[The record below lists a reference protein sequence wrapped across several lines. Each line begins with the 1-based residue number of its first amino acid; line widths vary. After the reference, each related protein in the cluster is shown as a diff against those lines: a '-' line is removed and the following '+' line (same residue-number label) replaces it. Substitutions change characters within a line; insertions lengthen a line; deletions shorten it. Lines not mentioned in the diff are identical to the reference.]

1 MQWRFVV
8 HPLNP
13 RTLQYHRTLRAM
25 MSHPCMLTIARQ
37 ILTKR
42 RDSLSVLA
50 ARYGRHLDIALSRAP
65 EQLTMDRPG
74 GIHNR
79 GPNRVQNVE
88 EVPLNPPALVMS
100 EVLKKDYV
108 DFVELHVKDSP
119 SYEERIAARIAEVSP
134 MKLEAARPDLSMSGR
149 ATLSDAR
156 ALLTRE
162 IQKIQQIRQSPC
174 DAVVDTSID
183 EDGLY
188 ESSIARMSISLSRRV
203 DFGELDLPAHLSL
216 LECRAFGLRQV
227 CFSIVL
233 SWLILAL
240 LHRFLLFVCAPESNF
255 YLWMVNVIL
264 GCRRWVAEIYCRSTI
279 PRLRSTRSL
288 EGSMDSS

>member
-1 MQWRFVV
+1 MASLCKLFSSNFGIGDRW
-8 HPLNP
+8 
-13 RTLQYHRTLRAM
+13 LR
-25 MSHPCMLTIARQ
+25 Q
-37 ILTKR
+37 DDF
-42 RDSLSVLA
+42 DS
-50 ARYGRHLDIALSRAP
+50 YRHSSISLCISSNF
-65 EQLTMDRPG
+65 QT
-74 GIHNR
+74 
-79 GPNRVQNVE
+79 V
-88 EVPLNPPALVMS
+88 
-100 EVLKKDYV
+100 YV
-108 DFVELHVKDSP
+108 TAICS
-119 SYEERIAARIAEVSP
+119 A
-134 MKLEAARPDLSMSGR
+134 SGR

-162 IQKIQQIRQSPC
+162 IQKIQKIRQGPC

-188 ESSIARMSISLSRRV
+188 ESSIARMSNSLSRRV